1 MKTGLHISTR
11 KFLLSLL
18 VVVVI
23 ALSTAFGPAALYEA
37 TGVQVGAPLYACSGH
52 SSSGGDC

>member
-1 MKTGLHISTR
+1 MKTGLYISTR

-18 VVVVI
+18 AVVVV
-23 ALSTAFGPAALYEA
+23 ALATSFGPAALYEA
-37 TGVQVGAPLYACSGH
+37 TGVQVGAPVYACSGH